1 MLDRLETEEFAMTRK
16 PCLLV
21 LAVLFLLCACASVE
35 APPKTP
41 NARISVDPATERYSI
56 SAKGVSRGD
65 LLDELAQL
73 SGVVVHP
80 QPNRDELLT
89 VEAHDLD
96 IAELVRRLVPDDARS
111 VIRWGDREVSAV
123 LPSAERAKQGPP
135 VKASA
140 GTVAK
145 VESTAEKRAA
155 PAQGHNLKKSPDAA
169 IAAPPSERPGG
180 KPPVTARVAEAGEPK
195 KPKPREVERATVR
208 LTLEFESGAAPR
220 VIAAQSIEGRA
231 TPDRFTHG
239 PYLFAVVASDGRL
252 LQFGTFQDPL
262 EEHSYRPD
270 GTHDVRQAKS
280 GVAGISI
287 LRENLAGA
295 RLLIVDAS
303 QLALPRELD
312 EQTVSSALE
321 RGKQLLQTELA
332 PILRSLDQGAVK

>member
-1 MLDRLETEEFAMTRK
+1 MPTK
-16 PCLLV
+16 PRLLV
-21 LAVLFLLCACASVE
+21 LALVLSLCACASVRRPAK
-35 APPKTP
+35 APGP
-41 NARISVDPATERYSI
+41 RIRVDPATERYSI

-80 QPNRDELLT
+80 QPNRDESLT
-89 VEAHDLD
+89 IEAHDLD
-96 IAELVRRLVPDDARS
+96 LAELVGRLVPGDARS
-111 VIRWGDREVSAV
+111 VIRWGDREVSAD
-123 LPSAERAKQGPP
+123 LPSAEHPKQGPP

-140 GTVAK
+140 GTIAK
-145 VESTAEKRAA
+145 GARGEKKA
-155 PAQGHNLKKSPDAA
+155 PPPQGRNLKKPPDAA
-169 IAAPPSERPGG
+169 IAAPPTGGPGA
-180 KPPVTARVAEAGEPK
+180 KPPVTVRVAEAKEPK

-231 TPDRFTHG
+231 TPERFTRG
-239 PYLFAVVASDGRL
+239 TYLFAVVASDGRL

-280 GVAGISI
+280 GVVGISI

-312 EQTVSSALE
+312 EEAVRSALKS
-321 RGKQLLQTELA
+321 GKQLLQTEMA
-332 PILRSLDQGAVK
+332 PILRSVDQGVVK

>member
-1 MLDRLETEEFAMTRK
+1 MPTKAR
-16 PCLLV
+16 LLV
-21 LAVLFLLCACASVE
+21 LALLFSLCACAS
-35 APPKTP
+35 AQRPPKEPTP
-41 NARISVDPATERYSI
+41 RIRVDPATERYSI
-56 SAKGVSRGD
+56 SAKGVSRGA

-89 VEAHDLD
+89 IEARDLD
-96 IAELVRRLVPDDARS
+96 LAELVGRLVPGDARS
-111 VIRWGDREVSAV
+111 VVRWGDREVSAAV
-123 LPSAERAKQGPP
+123 PSAENPKQGPP

-140 GTVAK
+140 GTIAK
-145 VESTAEKRAA
+145 GEAGGERKAA
-155 PAQGHNLKKSPDAA
+155 PVQGRNLKKPPDAA
-169 IAAPPSERPGG
+169 IAAPRTEGPGA
-180 KPPVTARVAEAGEPK
+180 KPPVTARVAETTEPK

-231 TPDRFTHG
+231 TPDRFTRG
-239 PYLFAVVASDGRL
+239 TYLFAVVAADGRL

-312 EQTVSSALE
+312 EGAVRSALE
-321 RGKQLLQTELA
+321 RGKQLLQTEMA
-332 PILRSLDQGAVK
+332 PILRNLDQGVEK